1 VSLIRV
7 SPSIISGFRPN
18 KESRKQLALAA
29 DGGGEHW
36 AFIASL
42 IETCKLN
49 GVDPHV
55 YLTDVIRKIVN
66 GHVNIRIDAPAV
78 GVSSNVRN

>member
-18 KESRKQLALAA
+18 KESRKQLALAS
-29 DGGGEHW
+29 DGGG
-36 AFIASL
+36 ASL

-66 GHVNIRIDAPAV
+66 GHLNIRIDAPAV